1 MAFKFSERSDTKYSF
16 HLLKSIAS
24 LLVMLGVLLL
34 LCSSLQAQDSAEEF
48 KLFIKAQQ
56 AKMDEQSKVLEQQ
69 KILILEQS
77 KLLKQ
82 QTETQNQLT
91 KPEIPSTPKFSLEPE
106 ELQKLPSLEELTST
120 AKETTPNRRGPNWP
134 VKDNGMMATW
144 GKDGRLTFESEDKA
158 FKARIGGLFQMDF
171 GFYSIDPYA
180 QKLLPASGL
189 QQGSDFRR
197 ARLRSDGN
205 FCTYME
211 WVFEMDFSR
220 ASDNRRDILTAPD
233 PNVTFNNVFVGMH
246 DIPFFGTIRVGH
258 IKEELSFYS
267 ASSGRNIPFMERP
280 GVWDAI
286 EDPYLF
292 SNGVTMSNTYLED
305 HVYSW
310 LGLFQTNTRTGAFAA
325 SDTAEL
331 AFDARLCVMPFYD
344 EASNHWLN
352 LGSTGSVRAVARD
365 LAGDNK
371 GLPVTATNV
380 NPLVRAGSSFQVP
393 NIINTGPFF
402 TRDGTELYTLCFNY
416 ANGPFSLGAQY
427 DGQFFDNAYVR
438 NPNPANDAKPK
449 PDPKLPPIEKPIG
462 NLYFDGYS
470 IEMLCFLTNGDHR
483 GINKMDPMYSQ
494 VIPVKNFSFGHG
506 KGEQG
511 SGAWEIGTKFDFV
524 KAQFNV
530 PDEQARGGYL
540 SSITLGLNWYL
551 NPNAMI
557 MTNYVYTTGFL
568 GQDNTKAT
576 SPGTIVPDNA
586 AFHSFGSRFQFTF

>member
-1 MAFKFSERSDTKYSF
+1 A
-16 HLLKSIAS
+16 
-24 LLVMLGVLLL
+24 
-34 LCSSLQAQDSAEEF
+34 
-48 KLFIKAQQ
+48 
-56 AKMDEQSKVLEQQ
+56 
-69 KILILEQS
+69 
-77 KLLKQ
+77 
-82 QTETQNQLT
+82 
-91 KPEIPSTPKFSLEPE
+91 
-106 ELQKLPSLEELTST
+106 
-120 AKETTPNRRGPNWP
+120 
-134 VKDNGMMATW
+134 
-144 GKDGRLTFESEDKA
+144 
-158 FKARIGGLFQMDF
+158 
-171 GFYSIDPYA
+171 
-180 QKLLPASGL
+180 GL

-220 ASDNRRDILTAPD
+220 ASDDRRDILTAPD

-292 SNGVTMSNTYLED
+292 SNGITISNTYLED

-310 LGLFQTNTRTGAFAA
+310 VGLFQTNTRTGAFAA

-344 EASNHWLN
+344 EESNHWLN
-352 LGSTGSVRAVARD
+352 LGSTGSIRANPRD
-365 LAGDNK
+365 LLGDNK
-371 GLPVTATNV
+371 GLPVAASNV
-380 NPLVRAGSSFQVP
+380 APLVRAGSSFQVP
-393 NIINTGPFF
+393 NLINTRAFF
-402 TRDGTELYTLCFNY
+402 TRDGTELYTLCLNY

-427 DGQFFDNAYVR
+427 DGQFFDNAYVGGL
-438 NPNPANDAKPK
+438 PNSNGPLPANVKPV
-449 PDPKLPPIEKPIG
+449 G

-470 IEMLCFLTNGDHR
+470 IEMLCFLTKGDYR

-524 KAQFNV
+524 KSQFNV
-530 PDEQARGGYL
+530 PDEKPRGGYL

-551 NPNAMI
+551 NPSALI
-557 MTNYVYTTGFL
+557 MTNYVYTTGFF
-568 GQDNTKAT
+568 GAN
-576 SPGTIVPDNA
+576 GPDNA

>member
-1 MAFKFSERSDTKYSF
+1 
-16 HLLKSIAS
+16 
-24 LLVMLGVLLL
+24 MLGILLL
-34 LCSSLQAQDSAEEF
+34 LCSSLQAQDSTEEF

-69 KILILEQS
+69 KLLILHILEQS

-82 QTETQNQLT
+82 QTETQKQPTNPQ
-91 KPEIPSTPKFSLEPE
+91 IQATPNLSLEPE

-120 AKETTPNRRGPNWP
+120 AKEIFPNRADHKWP

-180 QKLLPASGL
+180 QKLLPGTGL

-220 ASDNRRDILTAPD
+220 ASDNRKDILTAPD
-233 PNVTFNNVFVGMH
+233 PNVIFNNVFVGMH
-246 DIPFFGTIRVGH
+246 NIPLLGTIRVGH

-267 ASSGRNIPFMERP
+267 ASSGRNFPFMERP
-280 GVWDAI
+280 AVWDAI

-292 SNGVTMSNTYLED
+292 SNGITISNTYLED

-310 LGLFQTNTRTGAFAA
+310 VGLFQTNTRTGAFAA

-344 EASNHWLN
+344 EPSNHWLN
-352 LGSTGSVRAVARD
+352 LGSTGSVRANPRD
-365 LAGDNK
+365 LLGENK
-371 GLPVTATNV
+371 GFATAITNV

-393 NIINTGPFF
+393 NIINTNAFF
-402 TRDGTELYTLCFNY
+402 TRDGTELYTLCLNY

-438 NPNPANDAKPK
+438 NPNPANDAKIK

-557 MTNYVYTTGFL
+557 MSNYVYTTGFL

-576 SPGTIVPDNA
+576 SPGIIVPDNA

>member
-1 MAFKFSERSDTKYSF
+1 M
-16 HLLKSIAS
+16 LKSVAP
-24 LLVMLGVLLL
+24 LLVATCAFLL
-34 LCSSLQAQDSAEEF
+34 SSFPLQAQDATEEL
-48 KLFIKAQQ
+48 KQFIKSQQ
-56 AKMDEQSKVLEQQ
+56 AKMEEQSKVLEQQ
-69 KILILEQS
+69 KSLILEQS

-82 QTETQNQLT
+82 QSEQQKPLSN
-91 KPEIPSTPKFSLEPE
+91 PEISTPPKFSLEPE
-106 ELQKLPSLEELTST
+106 ELQKLPSLEELTGT
-120 AKETTPNRRGPNWP
+120 TKETTPNQRGPNWP

-180 QKLLPASGL
+180 QKLLPDIGL

-220 ASDNRRDILTAPD
+220 ASDERVDALTAPT

-246 DIPFFGTIRVGH
+246 DIPILGTIRVGH

-292 SNGVTMSNTYLED
+292 SNGITISNTYLED

-310 LGLFQTNTRTGAFAA
+310 VGLFQTNTRTGAFAA
-325 SDTAEL
+325 SNTAEL

-344 EASNHWLN
+344 EASNHWMN
-352 LGSTGSVRAVARD
+352 FGSTGSIRANPRE
-365 LAGDNK
+365 LLGDNK
-371 GLPVTATNV
+371 GLPVANSNV
-380 NPLVRAGSSFQVP
+380 APLVRAGSSFQVP
-393 NIINTGPFF
+393 NLVNTRAFY
-402 TRDGTELYTLCFNY
+402 TKEGTELYTLCFNY
-416 ANGPFSLGAQY
+416 ANGPFSMGAQY
-427 DGQFFDNAYVR
+427 DGQFFDNAYVGGL
-438 NPNPANDAKPK
+438 PNSNGT
-449 PDPKLPPIEKPIG
+449 LPTKVKPIG
-462 NLYFDGYS
+462 DLYFDGYS
-470 IEMLCFLTNGDHR
+470 IEMLCFLTPGDHR

-494 VIPVKNFSFGHG
+494 VIPVRNFSFGHG

-511 SGAWEIGTKFDFV
+511 SGAWEIGTKFDFI
-524 KAQFNV
+524 KSQFDV
-530 PDEQARGGYL
+530 PDDKPRGGYL

-551 NPNAMI
+551 NPNALV
-557 MTNYVYTTGFL
+557 MTNYVYTTGFF
-568 GQDNTKAT
+568 GQN
-576 SPGTIVPDNA
+576 GPDNA

>member
-1 MAFKFSERSDTKYSF
+1 MIIKFSERSDTKYTF

-34 LCSSLQAQDSAEEF
+34 LCSSLQAQDPAEEL

-69 KILILEQS
+69 KLLILHILEQS

-82 QTETQNQLT
+82 QTETQKQPTN
-91 KPEIPSTPKFSLEPE
+91 PEISATPKFSLEAE

-120 AKETTPNRRGPNWP
+120 AKETTSNRRGPNWP

-180 QKLLPASGL
+180 QKLLPDIGL

-220 ASDNRRDILTAPD
+220 ASDERIDADTAPT

-246 DIPFFGTIRVGH
+246 NIPFFGTIRVGH

-280 GVWDAI
+280 SVWDSI

-292 SNGVTMSNTYLED
+292 SNGVTISNTYLED

-310 LGLFQTNTRTGAFAA
+310 VGLFQTNTRTGAFAA
-325 SDTAEL
+325 SNTAEL
-331 AFDARLCVMPFYD
+331 AFDVRLCVMPFYD
-344 EASNHWLN
+344 EESNHWLN
-352 LGSTGSVRAVARD
+352 LGSTGSVRANPED
-365 LAGDNK
+365 LLGDNK
-371 GLPVTATNV
+371 GLPVATSNV

-393 NIINTGPFF
+393 NLINTRPFF
-402 TRDGTELYTLCFNY
+402 TRDGTELYSLCLNY
-416 ANGPFSLGAQY
+416 ANGPFSLGGQY
-427 DGQFFDNAYVR
+427 NGQFLNNSYVGGL
-438 NPNPANDAKPK
+438 
-449 PDPKLPPIEKPIG
+449 PDTKSTTTVKPIG
-462 NLYFDGYS
+462 DLYFDGYS
-470 IEMLCFLTNGDHR
+470 IEMLCFLTKGDHR

-506 KGEQG
+506 KGEEG
-511 SGAWEIGTKFDFV
+511 SGAWEIGTKFDFI
-524 KAQFNV
+524 KSQFNV
-530 PDEQARGGYL
+530 PDEKPRGGYL

-557 MTNYVYTTGFL
+557 MTNYVYTTGFF
-568 GQDNTKAT
+568 GQNG
-576 SPGTIVPDNA
+576 PGDA

>member
-1 MAFKFSERSDTKYSF
+1 MAFKFSERSDTKYTF
-16 HLLKSIAS
+16 HLVKSIAL

-34 LCSSLQAQDSAEEF
+34 LCSSIQAQDPAEEL

-82 QTETQNQLT
+82 QTETQKQLT
-91 KPEIPSTPKFSLEPE
+91 NPEIPATPKFSLEPE
-106 ELQKLPSLEELTST
+106 ELQKLPSLDELTST
-120 AKETTPNRRGPNWP
+120 AKEISSNHRGPNWP

-180 QKLLPASGL
+180 QKLLPDAGL

-220 ASDNRRDILTAPD
+220 ASDVRKDIISAPD
-233 PNVTFNNVFVGMH
+233 PNVIFNNVFVGMH
-246 DIPFFGTIRVGH
+246 NIPLLGTIRVGH

-292 SNGVTMSNTYLED
+292 SNGITMSNTYLED

-325 SDTAEL
+325 SDQAEL
-331 AFDARLCVMPFYD
+331 AFDARLCLMPFYD

-352 LGSTGSVRAVARD
+352 LGSTGSVRANPQD
-365 LAGDNK
+365 LLGDNK
-371 GLPVTATNV
+371 GLPVATTNV
-380 NPLVRAGSSFQVP
+380 APLVRAGSSFQVP
-393 NIINTGPFF
+393 NLINTRAFF
-402 TRDGTELYTLCFNY
+402 TRDGTELYTLCLNY

-427 DGQFFDNAYVR
+427 DGQFFDNAYIGGL
-438 NPNPANDAKPK
+438 
-449 PDPKLPPIEKPIG
+449 PDTKSKSTVKPIG

-530 PDEQARGGYL
+530 PDETPRGGYL

-551 NPNAMI
+551 NPNAFI
-557 MTNYVYTTGFL
+557 MTNYVYTTGFF
-568 GQDNTKAT
+568 GQDNTRT
-576 SPGTIVPDNA
+576 TPPGTSTGPDNA

>member
-1 MAFKFSERSDTKYSF
+1 MIIKFSERSDTKYTF

-34 LCSSLQAQDSAEEF
+34 LCSSLQAQDPAEEL

-69 KILILEQS
+69 KLLILHILEQS

-82 QTETQNQLT
+82 QTETQKQPTN
-91 KPEIPSTPKFSLEPE
+91 PEISATPKFSLEAE

-120 AKETTPNRRGPNWP
+120 VKEIFPNRVDHKWP

-180 QKLLPASGL
+180 QKLLPDIGL

-220 ASDNRRDILTAPD
+220 ASDERIDADTAPT

-246 DIPFFGTIRVGH
+246 NIPFFGTIRVGH

-280 GVWDAI
+280 SVWDSI

-292 SNGVTMSNTYLED
+292 SNGVTISNTYLED

-310 LGLFQTNTRTGAFAA
+310 VGLFQTNTRTGAFAA
-325 SDTAEL
+325 SNTAEL
-331 AFDARLCVMPFYD
+331 AFDVRLCVMPFYD
-344 EASNHWLN
+344 EESNHWLN
-352 LGSTGSVRAVARD
+352 LGSTGSVRANPED
-365 LAGDNK
+365 LLGDNK
-371 GLPVTATNV
+371 GLPVATSNV

-393 NIINTGPFF
+393 NLINTRPFF
-402 TRDGTELYTLCFNY
+402 TRDGTELYSLCLNY
-416 ANGPFSLGAQY
+416 ANGPFSLGGQY
-427 DGQFFDNAYVR
+427 NGQFLNNSYVGGL
-438 NPNPANDAKPK
+438 
-449 PDPKLPPIEKPIG
+449 PDTKSTTTVKPIG
-462 NLYFDGYS
+462 DLYFDGYS
-470 IEMLCFLTNGDHR
+470 IEMLCFLTKGDHR

-506 KGEQG
+506 KGEEG
-511 SGAWEIGTKFDFV
+511 SGAWEIGTKFDFI
-524 KAQFNV
+524 KSQFNV
-530 PDEQARGGYL
+530 PDEKPRGGYL

-557 MTNYVYTTGFL
+557 MTNYVYTTGFF
-568 GQDNTKAT
+568 GQNG
-576 SPGTIVPDNA
+576 PGDA

>member
-1 MAFKFSERSDTKYSF
+1 MAFKFSELSGTKYTF
-16 HLLKSIAS
+16 HLVKSVA
-24 LLVMLGVLLL
+24 LLFVMLGVLMLVS
-34 LCSSLQAQDSAEEF
+34 SSLHAQDPAEEL

-91 KPEIPSTPKFSLEPE
+91 KPDIPATPKFSLEPE

-120 AKETTPNRRGPNWP
+120 AKEISPNRRGPNWP

-171 GFYSIDPYA
+171 GFYSVDPYA
-180 QKLLPASGL
+180 QNLLPDAGL

-220 ASDNRRDILTAPD
+220 ASDDRKDIISAPD
-233 PNVTFNNVFVGMH
+233 PNVIFNNVFVGMH
-246 DIPFFGTIRVGH
+246 NIPLLGTIRVGH

-292 SNGVTMSNTYLED
+292 SNGITISNTYLDD

-310 LGLFQTNTRTGAFAA
+310 VGLFQTNTRTGAFAA
-325 SDTAEL
+325 SNTAEL

-344 EASNHWLN
+344 EESNHWLN
-352 LGSTGSVRAVARD
+352 LGSTGSVRANPAD
-365 LAGDNK
+365 LLGDNK
-371 GLPVTATNV
+371 GLPVATSNV
-380 NPLVRAGSSFQVP
+380 APLVRAGSSFQVP
-393 NIINTGPFF
+393 NLINTRAFF
-402 TRDGTELYTLCFNY
+402 TRDGTELYTLCLNY

-427 DGQFFDNAYVR
+427 DGQFFDNAYVGGL
-438 NPNPANDAKPK
+438 PNSNGTLPANV
-449 PDPKLPPIEKPIG
+449 KPIG

-506 KGEQG
+506 KGEEG
-511 SGAWEIGTKFDFV
+511 SGAWEIGTKFDFI
-524 KAQFNV
+524 KSQFDV
-530 PDEQARGGYL
+530 PDAKPRGGYL

-551 NPNAMI
+551 NPNAFI
-557 MTNYVYTTGFL
+557 MTNYVYTTGFF

-576 SPGTIVPDNA
+576 PPGTSTGPDNA

>member
-1 MAFKFSERSDTKYSF
+1 MAFKFYKRSDTKYTF

-24 LLVMLGVLLL
+24 LLVMLSVLLL

-56 AKMDEQSKVLEQQ
+56 TKLEEQSKVLEQQ
-69 KILILEQS
+69 KLLLLEQS

-82 QTETQNQLT
+82 QTETQKQTTN
-91 KPEIPSTPKFSLEPE
+91 PEIPTTPKFSLAPE

-120 AKETTPNRRGPNWP
+120 AKEISPTRADHKWP

-180 QKLLPASGL
+180 QKLLPDAGL

-205 FCTYME
+205 FYTYME

-220 ASDNRRDILTAPD
+220 ASDDRRDILTAPD
-233 PNVTFNNVFVGMH
+233 PNVIFNNVFVGMH
-246 DIPFFGTIRVGH
+246 NIPLLGTIRVGH

-292 SNGVTMSNTYLED
+292 SNGITISNTYLED
-305 HVYSW
+305 HIYSW
-310 LGLFQTNTRTGAFAA
+310 VGLFQTNTRTGAFAA
-325 SDTAEL
+325 SNTAEL
-331 AFDARLCVMPFYD
+331 AFDVRLCVMPIYD
-344 EASNHWLN
+344 EANNHWMN
-352 LGSTGSVRAVARD
+352 LGSTGSIRANPAD
-365 LAGDNK
+365 LLGDNK
-371 GLPVTATNV
+371 GLPVVSSNV
-380 NPLVRAGSSFQVP
+380 APMVRAGSSFQVP
-393 NIINTGPFF
+393 NLINTRAIF
-402 TRDGTELYTLCFNY
+402 TRDGTELYTLCLNY
-416 ANGPFSLGAQY
+416 AHGPFSMGAQY
-427 DGQFFDNAYVR
+427 DGQFLGNAFV
-438 NPNPANDAKPK
+438 NGLPNSNGTLPANVKPVG
-449 PDPKLPPIEKPIG
+449 D
-462 NLYFDGYS
+462 LYFDGYS
-470 IEMLCFLTNGDHR
+470 IEMLCFLTKGDHR

-506 KGEQG
+506 KGQEG
-511 SGAWEIGTKFDFV
+511 SGAWELGTKFDFI
-524 KAQFNV
+524 KSQFNV
-530 PDEQARGGYL
+530 QDETPRGGYL
-540 SSITLGLNWYL
+540 SAVTLGLNWYL
-551 NPNAMI
+551 NPNALV
-557 MTNYVYTTGFL
+557 MTNYIYTTGFF
-568 GQDNTKAT
+568 GQNG
-576 SPGTIVPDNA
+576 PGDA

>member
-1 MAFKFSERSDTKYSF
+1 MVFKFSELSGTKYTF
-16 HLLKSIAS
+16 HLVKSVA
-24 LLVMLGVLLL
+24 LLFVMLGVLMLVS
-34 LCSSLQAQDSAEEF
+34 SSLQAQDPAEEL

-77 KLLKQ
+77 KLLKEQ
-82 QTETQNQLT
+82 SERQNPT
-91 KPEIPSTPKFSLEPE
+91 SDPELPATPKFSLEPK
-106 ELQKLPSLEELTST
+106 ELQKLPSLEELTDIT
-120 AKETTPNRRGPNWP
+120 KETTPNRRGPNWP

-180 QKLLPASGL
+180 QKLLPDSGL
-189 QQGSDFRR
+189 QQGSEFRR

-292 SNGVTMSNTYLED
+292 SNGITISNTYLED

-310 LGLFQTNTRTGAFAA
+310 VGLFQTNTRTGAFAA

-344 EASNHWLN
+344 EPNNHWLN
-352 LGSTGSVRAVARD
+352 LGSTGSVRANPRD
-365 LAGDNK
+365 LLGDNK
-371 GLPVTATNV
+371 GLPVAISNV
-380 NPLVRAGSSFQVP
+380 APLIRAGSSFQVP
-393 NIINTGPFF
+393 NLINSKAFF
-402 TRDGTELYTLCFNY
+402 TRDGTELYTLCLNY

-427 DGQFFDNAYVR
+427 DGQFFDNAYVGGL
-438 NPNPANDAKPK
+438 PNSNGT
-449 PDPKLPPIEKPIG
+449 LPENVKPIG

-511 SGAWEIGTKFDFV
+511 SGAWEIGTKFDFI
-524 KAQFNV
+524 KSQFNV
-530 PDEQARGGYL
+530 PDEKPRGGYL

-551 NPNAMI
+551 NPNAFI
-557 MTNYVYTTGFL
+557 MTNYVYTTGFF
-568 GQDNTKAT
+568 
-576 SPGTIVPDNA
+576 GTNGPDNA

>member
-1 MAFKFSERSDTKYSF
+1 
-16 HLLKSIAS
+16 
-24 LLVMLGVLLL
+24 MLGVLMLVS
-34 LCSSLQAQDSAEEF
+34 SSLHAQDPAEEL

-69 KILILEQS
+69 KLLILEQS

-91 KPEIPSTPKFSLEPE
+91 KPEIPSSPKFSLEPK
-106 ELQKLPSLEELTST
+106 ELQKLPSLEELTDIT
-120 AKETTPNRRGPNWP
+120 KETTPNRRGPNWP

-171 GFYSIDPYA
+171 GFYSVDPYT
-180 QKLLPASGL
+180 QKLLPDIGL

-205 FCTYME
+205 FYTYME

-246 DIPFFGTIRVGH
+246 NIPFFGTIRVGH

-292 SNGVTMSNTYLED
+292 SNGITISNTYLED

-310 LGLFQTNTRTGAFAA
+310 VGLFQTNTRTGAFAA
-325 SDTAEL
+325 SNTAEL

-344 EASNHWLN
+344 EESNHWLN
-352 LGSTGSVRAVARD
+352 LGSTGSVRANPAD
-365 LAGDNK
+365 LLGDNK
-371 GLPVTATNV
+371 GLPVATSNV
-380 NPLVRAGSSFQVP
+380 APLVRAGSSFQVP
-393 NIINTGPFF
+393 NLINTRAFF
-402 TRDGTELYTLCFNY
+402 TRDGTELYTLCLNY
-416 ANGPFSLGAQY
+416 ANGPFSLGGQY
-427 DGQFFDNAYVR
+427 NGQFFDNAYVGGL
-438 NPNPANDAKPK
+438 PNSNGTLPANVKPVG
-449 PDPKLPPIEKPIG
+449 D
-462 NLYFDGYS
+462 LYFDGYS

-506 KGEQG
+506 KGEEG
-511 SGAWEIGTKFDFV
+511 SGAWEIGTKFDFI
-524 KAQFNV
+524 KSQFNV
-530 PDEQARGGYL
+530 PDEKPRGGYL

-551 NPNAMI
+551 NPNAFI
-557 MTNYVYTTGFL
+557 MTNYVYTTGFF
-568 GQDNTKAT
+568 
-576 SPGTIVPDNA
+576 GTNGPDNA

>member
-1 MAFKFSERSDTKYSF
+1 LVFKFPERSGTKYTF
-16 HLLKSIAS
+16 ALLKSVAL

-34 LCSSLQAQDSAEEF
+34 LSSSLQAQDPTEEL

-69 KILILEQS
+69 KTLILEQS

-82 QTETQNQLT
+82 QTEQQ
-91 KPEIPSTPKFSLEPE
+91 KQASDPEIPTTPKFSLEPE
-106 ELQKLPSLEELTST
+106 ELQKLPSLEELTDT
-120 AKETTPNRRGPNWP
+120 TKETTPNRRGPNWP

-171 GFYSIDPYA
+171 GFFSIDPYA
-180 QKLLPASGL
+180 QKLLPDAGL
-189 QQGSDFRR
+189 QQGSDLRR

-220 ASDNRRDILTAPD
+220 ASDVRKDIISAPD
-233 PNVTFNNVFVGMH
+233 PNVIFNNVFVGMH
-246 DIPFFGTIRVGH
+246 NIPFFGTIRVGH

-292 SNGVTMSNTYLED
+292 SNGITMSNTYLED

-325 SDTAEL
+325 SDQAEL
-331 AFDARLCVMPFYD
+331 AFDARLCLMPFYD

-352 LGSTGSVRAVARD
+352 LGSTGSVRANPQD
-365 LAGDNK
+365 LLGDNK
-371 GLPVTATNV
+371 GLPVATTNV
-380 NPLVRAGSSFQVP
+380 APLVRAGSSFQVP
-393 NIINTGPFF
+393 NLINTRAFF
-402 TRDGTELYTLCFNY
+402 TRDGTELYTLCLNY

-427 DGQFFDNAYVR
+427 DGQFFDNAYVGGL
-438 NPNPANDAKPK
+438 
-449 PDPKLPPIEKPIG
+449 PDTATKSTVKPIG

-524 KAQFNV
+524 KSQFNV
-530 PDEQARGGYL
+530 PDEKPRGGYL

-557 MTNYVYTTGFL
+557 MSNYVYTTGFF
-568 GQDNTKAT
+568 GAN
-576 SPGTIVPDNA
+576 GPDNA

>member
-1 MAFKFSERSDTKYSF
+1 MVFKFSERSGTQYTF

-34 LCSSLQAQDSAEEF
+34 LCSSLQAQDPAEEL

-56 AKMDEQSKVLEQQ
+56 AKMEEQSKVLEQQ

-77 KLLKQ
+77 KLLKEQSEQ
-82 QTETQNQLT
+82 QKLPTG
-91 KPEIPSTPKFSLEPE
+91 PEIPTTPKFSLDTK
-106 ELQKLPSLEELTST
+106 ELQKLPSLEELTDIT
-120 AKETTPNRRGPNWP
+120 KETSPNRRGPNWP

-171 GFYSIDPYA
+171 GFYSVDPYT
-180 QKLLPASGL
+180 QKLLPDIGL

-205 FCTYME
+205 FYTYME

-220 ASDNRRDILTAPD
+220 ASDERVDALTTPT
-233 PNVTFNNVFVGMH
+233 PNVTFNNVFIGMH
-246 DIPFFGTIRVGH
+246 NIPLLGTLRVGH

-280 GVWDAI
+280 SVWDSI

-292 SNGVTMSNTYLED
+292 SNGITISNTYLED

-310 LGLFQTNTRTGAFAA
+310 VGLFQTNTRTGAFAV
-325 SDTAEL
+325 SNSAEL
-331 AFDARLCVMPFYD
+331 AFDVRLCVMPFYD
-344 EASNHWLN
+344 EESNHWLN
-352 LGSTGSVRAVARD
+352 LGSTGSVRANPED
-365 LAGDNK
+365 LLGVNK
-371 GLPVTATNV
+371 GLPVASSNV
-380 NPLVRAGSSFQVP
+380 APLVRAGSSFQVP
-393 NIINTGPFF
+393 NLINTRAIF
-402 TRDGTELYTLCFNY
+402 TRDGTELYTLCLNY
-416 ANGPFSLGAQY
+416 ANGPFSLGGQY
-427 DGQFFDNAYVR
+427 NGQFLNNSYVGGL
-438 NPNPANDAKPK
+438 
-449 PDPKLPPIEKPIG
+449 PDTKSTSTVKPIG
-462 NLYFDGYS
+462 DLYFDGYS
-470 IEMLCFLTNGDHR
+470 IEMLCFLTKGDHR

-506 KGEQG
+506 KGEEG
-511 SGAWEIGTKFDFV
+511 SGAWEIGTKFDFI
-524 KAQFNV
+524 KSQFDV
-530 PDEQARGGYL
+530 PDAKPRGGYL

-557 MTNYVYTTGFL
+557 MTNYVYTTGFF

-576 SPGTIVPDNA
+576 PPGTSTGPDNA